1 MKIEINKN
9 KKKNKSEEISR
20 EMDEELGVR
29 LQERGKQ
36 YSVES
41 VKTLDRLDDLKHS
54 YESMKHQVEQIRKST
69 DLSDYLSVSRSK
81 SQLAQ
86 LLGSIEKLQFNKLD
100 AVCTVNLHSGKQVAK
115 SNRRELNAAL
125 DALQEEVSSLYA
137 EYDKVPR
144 PSSSSSSS
152 STPSNNNSNGNSS
165 PMASLRDVAVEIDEC
180 GSNKMECDEVA
191 DHVDGDEKCDNCSD
205 QDDCDMKGHEMDEE
219 DDVDGILDNVRTSDC
234 DDITTGDETASVEV
248 NVNDDNTAGDARRD
262 VTPSENEKE
271 DKSEMEISSSDNLRD
286 DIENSND
293 EKMSKARRE
302 CGTWQDKARAYAV
315 EQQRQRQMAEARRQ
329 QMLRVH
335 MWQQEL
341 ERREQ
346 ERLHAFRQQEQQR
359 RLLAMQ
365 QPQRNYRRHHPVMY
379 ADESIPLFGYY

>member
-9 KKKNKSEEISR
+9 KKANTREEEGSSCEVSS

-29 LQERGKQ
+29 LQEKGKQ

-41 VKTLDRLDDLKHS
+41 VKTLDRLEDLKHS

-144 PSSSSSSS
+144 PSSSSSPTPSNNSSSNDSS
-152 STPSNNNSNGNSS
+152 STPT
-165 PMASLRDVAVEIDEC
+165 ASLRDVAVEIDEC
-180 GSNKMECDEVA
+180 GSNKMECDEE
-191 DHVDGDEKCDNCSD
+191 DEYKGKDDND
-205 QDDCDMKGHEMDEE
+205 VKEAKEE
-219 DDVDGILDNVRTSDC
+219 DELNHSTKSDVVNSAV
-234 DDITTGDETASVEV
+234 ETIKEE
-248 NVNDDNTAGDARRD
+248 NP
-262 VTPSENEKE
+262 VTPSEEKNDGGEIKVAHTVCEKE
-271 DKSEMEISSSDNLRD
+271 VPGTTRD
-286 DIENSND
+286 DISNTPKFITT
-293 EKMSKARRE
+293 EKQQHANDNLDRTNHTKEHKLVEAQLRP
-302 CGTWQDKARAYAV
+302 RAL
-315 EQQRQRQMAEARRQ
+315 EQQKQKQATDSRYQ
-329 QMLRVH
+329 QMLRERKAQEWRLQREREHRERQRVH
-335 MWQQEL
+335 ALRQQE
-341 ERREQ
+341 
-346 ERLHAFRQQEQQR
+346 EQQR
-359 RLLAMQ
+359 RFLALQ
-365 QPQRNYRRHHPVMY
+365 QQQQNYRRYRPRMFFEDGFY
-379 ADESIPLFGYY
+379 